1 MDRLSIYLTFMV
13 GSVTTG
19 GLVVAVMTL
28 GWYSWLAIGVAAAIG
43 FVIAWPISY
52 AISRRI
58 KRQDKGWDETR
69 VDDVE
74 GVIPDPAARE
84 V

>member
-28 GWYSWLAIGVAAAIG
+28 GWYSWLAIGIAAAIG
-43 FVIAWPISY
+43 FAIAWPLSY
-52 AISRRI
+52 ALSRRI
-58 KRQDKGWDETR
+58 KRQDKGWDETK
-69 VDDVE
+69 VDDVPS
-74 GVIPDPAARE
+74 VNPDPSAPE

>member
-52 AISRRI
+52 AISRWI
-58 KRQDKGWDETR
+58 KRRDKGWDETR

-74 GVIPDPAARE
+74 SVIPDPAARE

>member
-19 GLVVAVMTL
+19 ALVVAVMTL
-28 GWYSWLAIGVAAAIG
+28 GWYSWLAIGVATAIG

-58 KRQDKGWDETR
+58 KRQDKGWDETKLDN
-69 VDDVE
+69 VPSA
-74 GVIPDPAARE
+74 IPDPTARE

>member
-58 KRQDKGWDETR
+58 KRQDKGWDETS
-69 VDDVE
+69 VDDVPS
-74 GVIPDPAARE
+74 VIPDPAARE

>member
-1 MDRLSIYLTFMV
+1 MDRLSIYLTFIV
-13 GSVTTG
+13 GAVTTG
-19 GLVVAVMTL
+19 VLVIAVLVM
-28 GWYSWLAIGVAAAIG
+28 GWYSWPAIGGATAIG
-43 FVIAWPISY
+43 FVAAWPVSY
-52 AISRRI
+52 IISRRI

-74 GVIPDPAARE
+74 SVIPDPAARE